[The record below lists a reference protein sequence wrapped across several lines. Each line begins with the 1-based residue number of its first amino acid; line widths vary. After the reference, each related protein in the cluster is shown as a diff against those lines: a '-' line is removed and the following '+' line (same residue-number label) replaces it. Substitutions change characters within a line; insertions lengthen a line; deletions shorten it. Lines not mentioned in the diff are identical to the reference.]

1 MIELGK
7 QIPLDSRAKS
17 AVPIRHVTPVY
28 FNLEVLPTISSRTCD
43 LAPSAPKRTS
53 VNRLVPSSNVISVSP
68 SSRLDIEITL
78 LLKCI
83 GIPASLTASCRAFC
97 NLHRRIA
104 MLCNSSSVSD
114 RAFSSATTTSVPSCL
129 YIHERTEGMS
139 TTRLVSH
146 SSFDQSR
153 PPFRHLVV

>member
-1 MIELGK
+1 VIELGK
-7 QIPLDSRAKS
+7 QIPLDSRGKS

-28 FNLEVLPTISSRTCD
+28 FNLEVLPATSSRTFD
-43 LAPSAPKRTS
+43 LDPSAPKRTS
-53 VNRLVPSSNVISVSP
+53 VNRLVPSSKAISVSP
-68 SSRLDIEITL
+68 SSRLDIEITR

-104 MLCNSSSVSD
+104 MLCNSSSSSSVSD
-114 RAFSSATTTSVPSCL
+114 RTFSSAATTSVPSCL
-129 YIHERTEGMS
+129 YIHETTEGMS

-146 SSFDQSR
+146 SCPR
-153 PPFRHLVV
+153 PTNWAI